1 MASAIAP
8 LLMFHGEAEE
18 AMSFYLS
25 LFANSR
31 VIDLK
36 RYGPEGPGREGTVMR
51 AAISLAGS
59 EILFIDSAV
68 KHPFTFTPATSLFV
82 TCESEAEITRLAAE
96 LGRGGKVFMP
106 LDRYPFASKFTWFTD
121 RFGVS
126 WQLNLA

>member
-18 AMSFYLS
+18 AMAFYFS

-31 VIDLK
+31 MVDLK

-51 AAISLAGS
+51 AAISVAGH
-59 EILFIDSAV
+59 EILCIDSAV

-82 TCESEAEITRLAAE
+82 TCETDDEITRLAGA
-96 LGRGGKVFMP
+96 LGKGGKVFMP
-106 LDRYPFASKFTWFTD
+106 LDAYPFATRFTCLTD

-126 WQLNLA
+126 WQLSLA